1 MGGMKILAE
10 GMHGCLPSELDSRLE
25 LGFTT
30 FNPTY
35 KLWDFIA
42 LRSLLELYQD
52 LLSPSLTTQL
62 IAHYSFARLPLTLT
76 KAGVQCT
83 PYGCK

>member
-52 LLSPSLTTQL
+52 LLSPSLMRHSVDRSL
-62 IAHYSFARLPLTLT
+62 FFRSIAAYTYKGWCAVRTLRM
-76 KAGVQCT
+76 
-83 PYGCK
+83 